1 MKPIVAAALVLGAAT
16 GLAAPSPAPKSE
28 VVFIPAAKVA
38 AAFAK
43 GMPLVE
49 TGEYKIHASHRDGP
63 GMAEVHALDTDII
76 YVLEGTAT
84 LVTGGIVQ
92 EGKTVA
98 ENETRGAGIAGGE
111 PHPLQP
117 GDVIV
122 VPHGVPHWFKTAS
135 APFNYYVV
143 KVH

>member
-1 MKPIVAAALVLGAAT
+1 MRPIVAAALFLGAAT
-16 GLAAPSPAPKSE
+16 GLAQPSPAKSE

-49 TGEYKIHASHRDGP
+49 TGAYKIHASHRDGP

-84 LVTGGIVQ
+84 LVTGGAVVD
-92 EGKTVA
+92 GKTVA
-98 ENETRGAGIAGGE
+98 DNETRGAGIAGGE
-111 PHPLQP
+111 PQPLRP

-122 VPHGVPHWFKTAS
+122 VPHGVPHWFKAAS
-135 APFNYYVV
+135 APFNYFVV